1 MKSPRSIIAISSDT
15 PISPEA
21 HLKLLCEIL
30 DVILE
35 EEQLPQVAST
45 SEDAA

>member
-1 MKSPRSIIAISSDT
+1 MKLPRSMIAISSDT

-21 HLKLLCEIL
+21 YLKLLCEIL
-30 DVILE
+30 DVVSE